1 METKLSKLL
10 GLMEQG
16 EWKKALSLAAKFP
29 RLGDHHDDIVR
40 GHEACVRPDFYRQIN
55 RDPDILVKIGIAA
68 LVDRYITKGHH
79 NA

>member
-1 METKLSKLL
+1 MK
-10 GLMEQG
+10 QG
-16 EWKKALSLAAKFP
+16 EWAKALSLAAKFP
-29 RLGDHHDDIVR
+29 QLGDHKDAIVR

-68 LVDRYITKGHH
+68 LTDRYIAKGHK